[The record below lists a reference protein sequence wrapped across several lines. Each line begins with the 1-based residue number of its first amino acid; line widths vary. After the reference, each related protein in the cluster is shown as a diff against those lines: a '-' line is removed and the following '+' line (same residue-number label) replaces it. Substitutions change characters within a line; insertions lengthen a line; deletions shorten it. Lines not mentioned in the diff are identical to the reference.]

1 MIDCLSRFRR
11 SASLRLCRT
20 LAVCV
25 WVIAAVWGRM
35 SDAPAADQPAAPT
48 AEALPP
54 GHSYHGETFNSGPR
68 QRATLTGGTG
78 AVKFPATT
86 QNGKAQEFI
95 NQGVGQ
101 LHGFWYYEAERS
113 FRQAAQLD
121 PQCAIAYW
129 GMAQANINN
138 EKRARGFI
146 AEAVKRKGGIS
157 EREVLYIDALDAFYK
172 ADPKKEEK
180 GKDKGKDGDKD
191 NGKGKEND
199 KARDKDKDKDKDRE
213 RYEAYARA
221 LERILYKYPDDL
233 EAKALLGLQLWLNR
247 NHDSKI
253 TSHLA
258 VDALLKEVLA
268 VEPMH
273 PCHHYR
279 IHLWD
284 YEKAERA
291 LDSAAKCGQSAPAIA
306 HMWHMSGHI
315 YSRVER
321 YADAAWQQE
330 ASARVDHAYMMR
342 DRIFPDQIHN
352 YAHNNEWLIRDL
364 AHVGRV
370 RDAIDLAKN
379 LCELPRHPEYN
390 TLENGKS
397 AHFGRLR
404 LFEELSRFELWS
416 ELIALSETS
425 YLEPTDDPAEQ
436 LKRLRYLGAALFR
449 SGDVSRG
456 RMQIAEL
463 ERRLARESHFPPGSE
478 LRPAAVPA
486 PSKEDGKSAPK
497 SDVEKKRESRLRP
510 LELALDELHGHWA
523 AARGEA
529 RVAARLL
536 RKAGGV
542 DPLYRA
548 KLEWQGG
555 EKDEALKS
563 AQSAV
568 ETKKNQVQPL
578 AGLIELLWEAGR
590 KTEAGER
597 FTQLRTLA
605 ERADLDVPP
614 LARLAPIAM
623 ALGYPAD
630 WRLAGSPPTD
640 VGERPPLDSLGPF
653 RWSPVP
659 APEWR
664 LVDSFGQEYV
674 LSQYRGRPLVLIFYL
689 GSECLHCAEQLQKFA
704 PMTDAYREA
713 GITLLA
719 VSTDDRAGLQKS
731 LASYKG
737 GNFPFPLV
745 ADPSLEVFKAYR
757 AFDDF
762 ENRPL
767 HGTFFIDGSGFVRWH
782 DIGAEPFQDPN
793 YLLIEARRLL
803 SLPAGR

>member
-1 MIDCLSRFRR
+1 MIMSDCLSRFRR
-11 SASLRLCRT
+11 SASARRRQSFAC
-20 LAVCV
+20 CI
-25 WVIAAVWGRM
+25 WVIVAALGMM
-35 SDAPAADQPAAPT
+35 SAVLAADQPATPA
-48 AEALPP
+48 AEAIAP
-54 GHSYHGETFNSGPR
+54 GHSYHGETFDDGPR
-68 QRATLTGGTG
+68 QRATLTGNTG

-86 QNGKAQEFI
+86 QNAQAQEFI

-146 AEAVKRKGGIS
+146 AEAVKRKAGIT
-157 EREVLYIDALDAFYK
+157 ERENLYIDALDAYYK
-172 ADPKKEEK
+172 ADPKDEK
-180 GKDKGKDGDKD
+180 KDEKKDKGQ
-191 NGKGKEND
+191 
-199 KARDKDKDKDKDRE
+199 DRE
-213 RYEAYARA
+213 RHEAYAKA
-221 LERILYKYPDDL
+221 LERILYKFPDDL
-233 EAKALLGLQLWLNR
+233 EAKALLCLQLWLNR
-247 NHDSKI
+247 NHDSNI

-379 LCELPRHPEYN
+379 LCDLPRHPKYN

-404 LFEELSRFELWS
+404 LFEELSRFEMWS
-416 ELIALSETS
+416 ELIALSGTS

-436 LKRLRYLGAALFR
+436 VKRLRYLGAALFR
-449 SGDVSRG
+449 SGDVARG

-463 ERRLARESHFPPGSE
+463 ERRLARESNFPIGAE

-486 PSKEDGKSAPK
+486 PSMENGKSAPR
-497 SDVEKKRESRLRP
+497 SDAEKKRESRLRP

-523 AARGEA
+523 AARGDA

-563 AQSAV
+563 AQSTV
-568 ETKKNQVQPL
+568 KTKKNQVQPL

-590 KTEAGER
+590 KTEAGEK
-597 FTQLRTLA
+597 FAELRTLG

-614 LARLAPIAM
+614 LARLAPIALE
-623 ALGYPAD
+623 LGYPAD
-630 WRLAGSPPTD
+630 WRLAGPPPTD
-640 VGERPPLDSLGPF
+640 VGQRPALDSLGPF
-653 RWSPVP
+653 KWSPVP

-689 GSECLHCAEQLQKFA
+689 GSQCLHCAEQLQKFA

-719 VSTDDRAGLQKS
+719 VSTDDREGLRKS
-731 LASYKG
+731 LVNYKG
-737 GNFPFPLV
+737 GDFPFPLV
-745 ADPSLEVFKAYR
+745 SDASLEVFKAYR

-782 DIGAEPFQDPN
+782 DISAEPFQDPK
-793 YLLIEARRLL
+793 YLLDEARRLL
-803 SLPAGR
+803 SLPTDR

>member
-1 MIDCLSRFRR
+1 MTMIAPLLRNRTFASIRIGGALALGLAACVALPCGS
-11 SASLRLCRT
+11 SA
-20 LAVCV
+20 AE
-25 WVIAAVWGRM
+25 
-35 SDAPAADQPAAPT
+35 QPPSSAT
-48 AEALPP
+48 AEIAP
-54 GHSYHGETFNSGPR
+54 GHSYHGETFDDGPR
-68 QRATLTGGTG
+68 QRATLTGHTG

-86 QNGKAQEFI
+86 KDPQVQAFI

-146 AEAVKRKGGIS
+146 AEAVKRKSGIS
-157 EREVLYIDALDAFYK
+157 DREILYIDALDAFYK
-172 ADPKKEEK
+172 ADSKKE
-180 GKDKGKDGDKD
+180 KDK
-191 NGKGKEND
+191 
-199 KARDKDKDKDKDRE
+199 E
-213 RYEAYARA
+213 RYEAYAKA
-221 LERILYKYPDDL
+221 LERILYKFPDDL
-233 EAKALLGLQLWLNR
+233 EAKALLGLQMWLNR
-247 NHDSKI
+247 NHDSPI

-291 LDSAAKCGQSAPAIA
+291 LDSAARCGQSAPAIA

-379 LCELPRHPEYN
+379 LCDLPRHPKYN

-404 LFEELSRFELWS
+404 LFEELSRFELWND
-416 ELIALSETS
+416 LIELSETS
-425 YLEPTDDPAEQ
+425 YLEPTDDSAEQ
-436 LKRLRYLGAALFR
+436 VKRLRYLGAALFR
-449 SGDVSRG
+449 SGDVARG
-456 RMQIAEL
+456 RLQMAEL
-463 ERRLARESHFPPGSE
+463 ERRLARESNFPAGSE
-478 LRPAAVPA
+478 LRPAPA
-486 PSKEDGKSAPK
+486 PVPSKEDGKAAPK
-497 SDVEKKRESRLRP
+497 SDAEKKREARLRP
-510 LELALDELHGHWA
+510 LELALEELHGHWA

-529 RVAARLL
+529 RLAARLL

-555 EKDEALKS
+555 ERDEALKS
-563 AQSAV
+563 ARSAV

-578 AGLIELLWEAGR
+578 AGLIELLWQAGETKEA
-590 KTEAGER
+590 TER

-614 LARLAPIAM
+614 LARLAPIAA
-623 ALGYPAD
+623 ALGHPTD
-630 WRLAGSPPTD
+630 WRLAGPAPTD

-653 RWSPVP
+653 KWSPVP

-664 LVDSFGQEYV
+664 LVDSFGQEYA
-674 LSQYRGRPLVLIFYL
+674 LAQYRGKPIVLIFYL

-704 PMTDAYREA
+704 PMTQAYKEA

-719 VSTDDRAGLQKS
+719 VSTDHREGLRKS
-731 LASYKG
+731 LVNYKSG
-737 GNFPFPLV
+737 DFPFPLV
-745 ADPSLEVFKAYR
+745 SDGALEVFKAYR

-767 HGTFFIDGSGFVRWH
+767 HGTFLIDGNGFVRWH
-782 DIGAEPFQDPN
+782 DISAEPFQDPK
-793 YLLIEARRLL
+793 YLLDEARRLL
-803 SLPAGR
+803 SQPTGR